1 VEKSVGEICF
11 RIIQVGSTATA
22 TDLAGMW
29 ADGILI
35 HFAGAAQRWDKQPCE
50 DMANFQAL
58 M

>member
-1 VEKSVGEICF
+1 MGEICF

-35 HFAGAAQRWDKQPCE
+35 HFAGAAQGWDKQPCE